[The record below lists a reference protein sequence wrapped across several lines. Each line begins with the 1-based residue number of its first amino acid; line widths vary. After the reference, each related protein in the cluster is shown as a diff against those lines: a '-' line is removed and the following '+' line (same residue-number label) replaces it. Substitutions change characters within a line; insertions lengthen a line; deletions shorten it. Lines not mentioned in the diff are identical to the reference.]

1 MLLISFRYEIQGGSE
16 MQVLKKKFALSVPL
30 LLVVGLS
37 SSLSRADDAVNLF
50 KSKCAMCHGA
60 DGKGET
66 PAGKKMG
73 AHDFNSAEVQAMKDA
88 ALANAISDGKNKM
101 PGYKKSLSPE
111 QIKDLAAYVRS
122 FGKK

>member
-1 MLLISFRYEIQGGSE
+1 MRR
-16 MQVLKKKFALSVPL
+16 FAKNLAL
-30 LLVVGLS
+30 AGLALWFVTF
-37 SSLSRADDAVNLF
+37 SSLPSRADDAAVLY

-73 AHDFNSAEVQAMKDA
+73 VHDLGSAEVQGMKDA
-88 ALANAISDGKNKM
+88 ELTTIIADGKNKM
-101 PGYKKSLSPE
+101 PGYKKSLSSE
-111 QIKDLAAYVRS
+111 QIKDLVAYLRS